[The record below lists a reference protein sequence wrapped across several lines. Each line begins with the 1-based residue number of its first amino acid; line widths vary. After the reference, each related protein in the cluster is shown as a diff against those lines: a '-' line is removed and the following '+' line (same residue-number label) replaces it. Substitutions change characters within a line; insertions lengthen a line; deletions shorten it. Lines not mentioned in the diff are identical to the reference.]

1 MRVLFSVFPATAHV
15 HPIVPLAWALQN
27 AGHEVRV
34 AIHPDAT
41 HLVTE
46 AGLAAVPA
54 GGRLD
59 DVMEWND
66 NFEKLEALTDFMAL
80 DADHDDTWA
89 EQWRGTTGMLARFTP
104 MLDDL
109 VDFCERWRPD
119 LVLWD
124 PFCVAAAVAARVTGA
139 KQARFLWGQDNIGWL
154 RAKSRAALAE
164 RGAGADED
172 PLPALMSPMLKP
184 YGLEFTEDLLLGE
197 WTIDPMP
204 AALRLPLDL
213 TYQPIRRVPYNG
225 NLAPEPWT
233 HDRPERPRVLLT
245 LGIGGRG
252 RQLFREAGVTFAEV
266 VSGLSELDVELIATL
281 HAKHLDTVRNV
292 PDNVR
297 LVEYVPLNYVLPTCS
312 ALIHHGGGGTFAAAV
327 AHRVPQLIAPMPM
340 WGEAITARHMAERGA
355 GLLLDPKELT
365 VGTLRERLTR
375 VLTEPSFQEGTD
387 LLHREMLEAPS
398 PHDTVRRL
406 ESLVQS
412 RPAQRLAVTL

>member
-41 HLVTE
+41 DLVTE

-54 GGRLD
+54 GGRLEN
-59 DVMEWND
+59 VMEWND
-66 NFEKLEALTDFMAL
+66 NFEKLESLTDFMSL
-80 DADHDDTWA
+80 DAEHDDTWA
-89 EQWRGTTGMLARFTP
+89 EQWRGSTGMLSLFTP

-124 PFCVAAAVAARVTGA
+124 PFCVAAGVAAKVTGA
-139 KQARFLWGQDNIGWL
+139 RHARFLWGQDNIGWL

-172 PLPALMSPMLKP
+172 PVTALMSPMLEAH
-184 YGLEFTEDLLLGE
+184 GLDFTEDLLLGE
-197 WTIDPMP
+197 WSIDPMP
-204 AALRLPLDL
+204 AALRLPLDVS
-213 TYQPIRRVPYNG
+213 YESIRRVPYNG
-225 NLAPEPWT
+225 NLAPQPWM

-245 LGIGGRG
+245 LGVGGRG

-266 VSGLSELDVELIATL
+266 VAALSELDIELIATL
-281 HAKHLDTVRNV
+281 HAKHLDTVREV

-297 LVEYVPLNYVLPTCS
+297 LVEYVPLNYVLPTCT

-327 AHRVPQLIAPMPM
+327 AHRVPQLISPMPM
-340 WGEAITARHMAERGA
+340 WGEAITARYMADRGA
-355 GLLLDPKELT
+355 GLLLDPEELT
-365 VGTLRERLTR
+365 ARTLQQHLTR
-375 VLTEPSFQEGTD
+375 VLTEPSFTEGAD
-387 LLHREMLEAPS
+387 LLHQEMLAAPS
-398 PHDTVRRL
+398 PHDMVRRL
-406 ESLVQS
+406 ESLVQ
-412 RPAQRLAVTL
+412 PQRVQRRAVTL